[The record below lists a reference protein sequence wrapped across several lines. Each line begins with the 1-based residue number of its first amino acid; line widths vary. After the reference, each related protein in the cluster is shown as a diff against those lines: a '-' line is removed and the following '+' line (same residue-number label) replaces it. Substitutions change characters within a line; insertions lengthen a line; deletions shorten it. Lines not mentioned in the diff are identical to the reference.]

1 MSIGATRRERG
12 FSLVETLVAAGIL
25 VTLLAS
31 LAQLMGW
38 SVSQAREAGS
48 RARAMSVAQDKLE
61 KLRALAWTVDLDGNP
76 VSDPALATSPTGA
89 LDVNTSGHVELVG
102 AAGQVVLGPDALVVR
117 RWAVAPIDLATP
129 DAIAIT
135 VCVFRPPASHTARAG
150 ADLCLSTA
158 RVRQP

>member
-1 MSIGATRRERG
+1 
-12 FSLVETLVAAGIL
+12 LLETLVAAGVL

-31 LAQLMGW
+31 LAQLIVW

-48 RARAMSVAQDKLE
+48 RVRAMGAVQDKIE
-61 KLRALAWTVDLDGNP
+61 KLRARAWTVDLDGNP
-76 VSDPALATSPTGA
+76 VSDPALATSPSGA

-102 AAGQVVLGPDALVVR
+102 AAGQVVFGPDALVVR
-117 RWAVAPIDLATP
+117 RWAVEPIDSIAP

-135 VCVFRPPASHTARAG
+135 VCAFRPPASAAQAG
-150 ADLCLSTA
+150 ADLCLSTV